1 MSRQRLTV
9 ERLFGDP
16 PIAVLPPQRL
26 RFSPDGLHL
35 AWLMPAFDQRGRLDL
50 WLGDAVTGR
59 SRVLLDARSRVS
71 HPRSAADQ
79 ERLERQRQFAAGVT
93 TFDWFP
99 DGQSLLVPMGS
110 TVLRVALDGSSTDI
124 SPDAVELADL
134 RLSPRGTWLTW
145 VAGGDL
151 WLHHLED
158 RRTVRV
164 TSGGS
169 AEITHGLAEFIAQE
183 EMHRFEGYWWAP
195 DESRLVFTRVDA
207 SVIPETHRLEVVQDD
222 VRAIAQ
228 RYAYA
233 GGPNARVSLHEYV
246 LASGEIRALEPGLEP
261 EDYLA
266 RVNFVG
272 GDLAVQIQH
281 REQQWLQ
288 LRGQSDNG
296 DFVPWLTETSD
307 TWINLHDN
315 LRPLPDGR
323 FLWTSEREGL
333 ARLMAG
339 QRGHP
344 ESVRFVSP
352 PDLHVTQVL
361 AVDGDRAWVQGW
373 REQPTQRHLFEVDL
387 QTSTARA
394 LTHAPGWHD
403 GTVHAATRRY
413 ACVFSSTT
421 VLPELRLLHLETG
434 RRETLVTLPANHAAR
449 EYLLPAPQFG
459 TLAAADGQPLWW
471 RVTPPSNLE
480 PDQTYPVIV
489 YVYGGP
495 GAQKVCDTTLPGLV
509 ILLADA
515 GFGVLELDNRG
526 SANRGRS
533 FEAPL
538 YRHMGGVEVEDQVRG
553 LEVLRD
559 FAWADLSRTGVFGHS
574 YGGFMS
580 LMCICR
586 HPEVF
591 KAAVAV
597 APVSDW
603 KLYDTHYTERYL
615 GNPAIDDSPYRNS
628 SVLPHLAGLKR
639 PLLLVH
645 GMADDNVLVTHTTR
659 VMRELQ
665 KHGLPFELMLYPG
678 SRHALQEK
686 DVSIH
691 RFRQL
696 LDFFGRYLSSN
707 RLPSQ
712 SGGGTGDA

>member
-1 MSRQRLTV
+1 MSRKRLTV

-26 RFSPDGLHL
+26 RFSPDGSQL

-50 WLGDAVTGR
+50 WLGDVVTGA
-59 SRVLLDARSRVS
+59 SRLLFDARSLLS
-71 HPRSAADQ
+71 HTRSAADQ

-93 TFDWFP
+93 SFDWFP
-99 DGQSLLVPMGS
+99 DGQSLLVPLGS
-110 TVLRVALDGSSTDI
+110 TVLRVNLDGTATEV
-124 SPDAVELADL
+124 SPAAAELADP
-134 RLSPRGTWLTW
+134 RLSPRGNWLTW
-145 VAGGDL
+145 VSGGDL
-151 WLHHLED
+151 WILHLGD
-158 RRTVRV
+158 RRVLRV

-169 AEITHGLAEFIAQE
+169 EVITHGLAEFIAQE

-207 SVIPETHRLEVVQDD
+207 SAIPETHRLEVVQDD
-222 VRAIAQ
+222 VRAVAQ
-228 RYAYA
+228 RYPYA
-233 GGPNARVSLHEYV
+233 GGPNALVSLHEYV
-246 LASGEIRALEPGLEP
+246 LASGETRLLETGLEP

-272 GDLAVQIQH
+272 SDLAVQVQH
-281 REQQWLQ
+281 RGQQWLQ
-288 LRGQSDNG
+288 LRGQSASG

-315 LRPLPDGR
+315 LRALPDGR
-323 FLWTSEREGL
+323 FLWTSERDGL

-339 QRGHP
+339 RRGHP
-344 ESVRFVSP
+344 DSVGFASP
-352 PDLHVTQVL
+352 PDLHVTHIL
-361 AVDGDRAWVQGW
+361 AVEAERVWVQGW
-373 REQPTQRHLFEVDL
+373 RERPTERHLFEVDL
-387 QTSTARA
+387 PSGTARA
-394 LTHAPGWHD
+394 LTRTPGWHE

-413 ACVFSSTT
+413 ACVFSRTT
-421 VLPELRLLHLETG
+421 ELPELRLLHLETS
-434 RRETLVTLPANHAAR
+434 RHDTLVTLPANHAAR
-449 EYLLPAPQFG
+449 DYLLPAPHFG
-459 TLAAADGQPLWW
+459 TLPAADGQSLWW
-471 RVTPPSNLE
+471 RLTPPANVE
-480 PDQTYPVIV
+480 PGRTYPVIV

-495 GAQKVCDTTLPGLV
+495 GAQKVSDTTLPGLV

-515 GFGVLELDNRG
+515 GYGVLELDNRG

-538 YRHMGGVEVEDQVRG
+538 YRRMGGVEVEDQVRG
-553 LEVLRD
+553 LEVLRG
-559 FAWADLSRTGVFGHS
+559 FAWADVSRTGVFGHS
-574 YGGFMS
+574 YGGYMS

-591 KAAVAV
+591 RAAVAV

-603 KLYDTHYTERYL
+603 RLYDTHYTERYL
-615 GNPAIDDSPYRNS
+615 GNPAVDDTPYGSS

-696 LDFFGRYLSSN
+696 LDFFGRHLSS
-707 RLPSQ
+707 SAIAQ
-712 SGGGTGDA
+712 QTGGSPIVS